1 MREMPDVLIVGD
13 TMRSPELRHEV
24 PIGIG
29 DPFVYAE
36 KDGRR
41 FVMVNQLEA
50 SRVAGVGDYEI
61 VGPVELGQDDLIAQ
75 GLPLEQIGI
84 ELALRACQ
92 RFGITKA
99 VVPRFFPLGYADFL
113 REHGIELTPD
123 REFFDD
129 RRRAKN
135 EAEIAGIRR
144 AQKGA
149 EAGMAAARD
158 LLRRA
163 APNGAG
169 LELDGQPLTC
179 ERVKLAIAEAFVANG
194 CAYDEFIVAHGAQG
208 ATGHDTGSG
217 QIQADEPVVIDL
229 WPRDPESGCFADMT
243 RTFVVGTPTDE
254 VVEWQ
259 KLCLEAL
266 ERAVASTKPGVTGME
281 LFTETCE
288 LFQEHGY
295 PTPLTKTPGTVLDHG
310 FFHGLGHGV
319 GLDVHE
325 QPHLGLTGTAE
336 LVPGDVVTVEP
347 GLYRPGYGG
356 CRLEDLL
363 LVTDEGVENLT
374 DFPYDLAP

>member
-1 MREMPDVLIVGD
+1 MPDVLIVGD
-13 TMRSPELRHEV
+13 TMRSPEMRHEV

-29 DPFVYAE
+29 DAFVYAE
-36 KDGRR
+36 KDGKR

-50 SRVAGVGDYEI
+50 ARVAEVGEYEI
-61 VGPVELGQDDLIAQ
+61 VGPVELGQDELIAQ
-75 GLPLEQIGI
+75 ELPLGRIRL
-84 ELALRACQ
+84 ELALRACR
-92 RFGITKA
+92 RFGIEQA
-99 VVPRFFPLGYADFL
+99 VVPREFPLGYADFL
-113 REHGIELTPD
+113 RQQGIELRPD
-123 REFFDD
+123 SSFFDA
-129 RRRAKN
+129 RRRSKN
-135 EAEIAGIRR
+135 RAEIAGIRR

-149 EAGMAAARD
+149 EAGMEAARD

-169 LELDGQPLTC
+169 VEVDGEPLTC
-179 ERVKLAIAEAFVANG
+179 ERVKLAIAEAFVASG

-254 VVEWQ
+254 VREWQ

-266 ERAVASTKPGVTGME
+266 ERAVQSTRPGVAGVD
-281 LFTETCE
+281 LFRETCE

-295 PTPLTKTPGTVLDHG
+295 PTPLTKEPGTVLDHG

-325 QPHLGLTGTAE
+325 QPHLGLTGTDE

-363 LVTDEGVENLT
+363 LVTEDGVENLT
-374 DFPYDLAP
+374 DFPYDLEP

>member
-1 MREMPDVLIVGD
+1 MPDVLIVGD

-36 KDGRR
+36 KGERR
-41 FVMVNQLEA
+41 FIMVNQLEA
-50 SRVAGVGDYEI
+50 PRIREIGEYEI
-61 VGPVELGQDDLIAQ
+61 VPPEELGSDDLIAK
-75 GLPLEQIGI
+75 GLSRAEIVLE
-84 ELALRACQ
+84 LSLRACQ
-92 RFGITKA
+92 HFGISEA
-99 VVPRFFPLGYADFL
+99 VVPREFPLEYADFL
-113 REHGIELTPD
+113 RGHGIQLTPD
-123 REFFDD
+123 RSFFAA
-129 RRRAKN
+129 RRRSKN

-144 AQKGA
+144 AQQAA
-149 EAGMAAARD
+149 EAGMSAARD

-163 APNGAG
+163 TPNGG
-169 LELDGQPLTC
+169 GVSLDGEPLTC

-194 CAYDEFIVAHGAQG
+194 CAYDDFIVAHGGQG

-217 QIQADEPVVIDL
+217 QIQANETVVIDL

-243 RTFVVGTPTDE
+243 RTYVVGTPSDE
-254 VVEWQ
+254 VQEWQ
-259 KLCLEAL
+259 RLCLEAL
-266 ERAVASTKPGVTGME
+266 ERAVEHTRPGVTGVE
-281 LFTETCE
+281 LFRETCE

-295 PTPLTKTPGTVLDHG
+295 PTPLTKKPGTILDNG

-325 QPHLGLTGTAE
+325 EPVLGLTGTAE
-336 LVPGDVVTVEP
+336 LLPGDVITVEP

-363 LVTDEGVENLT
+363 LVTEDGVENLT